1 MILHE
6 TYKVYNIMIII
17 MVSTL
22 NVTQVWKNQVQ
33 ICFTQVRTFT
43 QLL

>member
-6 TYKVYNIMIII
+6 TYKVYMIII

-22 NVTQVWKNQVQ
+22 NITQVWKNQVQ
-33 ICFTQVRTFT
+33 ICFTQVQTFT

>member
-6 TYKVYNIMIII
+6 TYEVYMIII

-22 NVTQVWKNQVQ
+22 NITQVWKNQVQ